1 MMPGTLRSSLL
12 IAVDLKS
19 ASTIAGHFTEF
30 PSDEPTVL
38 IQVPFEGNEVP
49 EHTILYSGSCRE

>member
-12 IAVDLKS
+12 IAADLKS

-30 PSDEPTVL
+30 PGDEPTIL
-38 IQVPFEGNEVP
+38 IQVPFEGNEIP
-49 EHTILYSGSCRE
+49 DHTILHNGSCRE